1 MSGEEPYII
10 VQPTK
15 PEPLVEYL
23 DIQAGGSETSLMV
36 KNFSELV
43 NIDLARSLKSSLTTL
58 DGLKIWRQGGKKAKE
73 VTPLGYCGN
82 PSEIDLE
89 KANAF
94 EKEMIEGVTRIIF
107 DFLKGK

>member
-1 MSGEEPYII
+1 
-10 VQPTK
+10 
-15 PEPLVEYL
+15 L
-23 DIQAGGSETSLMV
+23 DIHAGGSETSLMV

-58 DGLKIWRQGGKKAKE
+58 DGLKIWQQGGEKAKE

-94 EKEMIEGVTRIIF
+94 EKRMIKEIPQMIF